1 MLNLRKVARLHPVLF
16 DGNAFSRADAA
27 FMEIRGEVPPAPPN
41 KLIKTSQTCA
51 GIRKLIAIKWELE
64 CPAIHHRPNPFF
76 CVTF

>member
-1 MLNLRKVARLHPVLF
+1 MNLRKVGPPHPAPF
-16 DGNAFSRADAA
+16 DENVFSQADAA
-27 FMEIRGEVPPAPPN
+27 FMEIRGEVPRIPLN

-64 CPAIHHRPNPFF
+64 CPTIHHWRNPFF